1 MNPKGKTSVISAIAG
16 STVKVGIL
24 HSLAG
29 PWAIGEI
36 ALKDAEMMAITEI
49 NQSGGVLGK
58 QIEPIVADG
67 ASEPVIFEQQTRKLI
82 EQDQVV
88 TIFGCWTST
97 VRKFIVPTLERLNAL
112 LWYPVQYEGLECSKS
127 IFYTAVC
134 PNQQIEPAVQWLLQ
148 NKGKRFYLVGS
159 DIVFSR
165 TASKIIRARLKQQ
178 GGTVLGEDYVPVGG
192 MDFRQIIANIKR
204 TKPDVVFSTVNTDSN
219 LGFYPQYR
227 EAGIDAED
235 IPILAVSVT
244 EEEIQQ
250 LGVESAV
257 GHYAAHSYFQS
268 LKNLRNQTFVKNFK
282 ATYGA
287 DRVTSDSVE
296 SAYVQVYLWKQAV
309 EQAQSFE
316 VDHVRLAAYGQAMQ
330 TPGGMVRVEQNHHLW
345 KPCRIGKVR
354 PNGQFDLV
362 QVDDELIKPQPWL
375 GMDDVKFDASTLVTD
390 MLAEAAQAILYN
402 CQLEQKSRELI
413 EANDRLQK
421 LTQRA
426 ELFKRSLS
434 SQIRN
439 SLELD
444 TILTTAV
451 TEIRNLLQID
461 RCKFLWYLPNTDPAR
476 FDLSHEACDQDL
488 LPNLAH
494 YPVRDSEV
502 LREVILRSSILQ
514 VDDVATTTRLDAT
527 GRSQLANLGFKSLL
541 TVVVQTRSGRLGVI
555 VCEHVKQARP
565 WRDHEVEL
573 LRDVADQLAIAIDQ
587 AELYSQTRTAA
598 LQAQI
603 QAQQLQQALYDL
615 QATQAQLVQT
625 EKMSSLGQLVAGIA
639 HEINNPVSFI
649 YGNIDHA
656 SDYTQDLLNL
666 VKLYRQHYPN
676 PVPEIQTEVETIDFD
691 FLVTDLPKI
700 LTSMRVGSERIR
712 QIVLSLRSFSRLD
725 EAEMKPVDIHEGI
738 DNTLLI
744 LQNRLRT
751 DAKSA
756 GIKII
761 KRYDD
766 LPLIDCYAGQ
776 MNQVFMNLLVNA
788 IDALEMVGECAEVY
802 QRSTTAEY
810 SSPAIEI
817 QTQMHDPDW
826 VSIRIADNGPGIP
839 EIFQQRLFDPFFTTK
854 PIGKGTGLGLA
865 ISHRIV
871 IEKHQGRL
879 YYSSNPGRGTE
890 FFIEIPVR
898 QLKDKENMSLTA
910 ELSDR
915 R

>member
-1 MNPKGKTSVISAIAG
+1 MTSAIAS

-36 ALKDAEMMAITEI
+36 ALKDAEMMAIAEI
-49 NQSGGVLGK
+49 NQSGGVLGR
-58 QIEPIVADG
+58 QIDPIVADG
-67 ASEPVIFEQQTRKLI
+67 ASEPVIFEQQARKLI
-82 EQDQVV
+82 EQDQVA
-88 TIFGCWTST
+88 TLFGCWTST

-192 MDFRQIIANIKR
+192 RDFRQIIDNIKQTR
-204 TKPDVVFSTVNTDSN
+204 PDVVFSTVNSDSN
-219 LGFYPQYR
+219 LGFYPQYQ
-227 EAGIDAED
+227 EAGIAAAE
-235 IPILAVSVT
+235 IPIMAVSVT

-268 LKNLRNQTFVKNFK
+268 LKNSRNQTFVQNFK

-287 DRVTSDSVE
+287 DRVTCDSVE

-316 VDHVRLAAYGQAMQ
+316 VDHVRLAAYGHVMQ

-354 PNGQFDLV
+354 SDGQFDLV
-362 QVDDELIKPQPWL
+362 QMNDDLIKPQPWL

-402 CQLEQKSRELI
+402 CQLEQKSQELI

-426 ELFKRSLS
+426 EFFKRSLS

-461 RCKFLWYLPNTDPAR
+461 RCKFLWYLPHAEPAC
-476 FDLSHEACDQDL
+476 FELSHEACNREP

-494 YPVRDSEV
+494 YPVVQEIES

-514 VDDVATTTRLDAT
+514 VDDVSTATQLDST
-527 GRSQLANLGFKSLL
+527 CRSRIASLGFNSLL

-555 VCEHVKQARP
+555 VCEHIRQVRS

-587 AELYSQTRTAA
+587 AELYSQTRAAA

-656 SDYTQDLLNL
+656 SSYTQDLLNL
-666 VKLYRQHYPN
+666 VTLYRQHYPN
-676 PVPEIQTEVETIDFD
+676 PAVEIQAQAEAIDLD

-725 EAEMKPVDIHEGI
+725 EAEMKPVDLHEGI

-756 GIKII
+756 GIQII
-761 KRYDD
+761 KRYGN

-788 IDALEMVGECAEVY
+788 IDALEMVGYPEADF
-802 QRSTTAEY
+802 QHSTAEH
-810 SSPAIEI
+810 SSLAIEI
-817 QTQMHDPDW
+817 QTQMCDRDW

-879 YYSSNPGRGTE
+879 YYTSSPGKGTE

-898 QLKDKENMSLTA
+898 QAKTEENGSLIA
-910 ELSDR
+910 ELGER
-915 R
+915 G

>member
-1 MNPKGKTSVISAIAG
+1 
-16 STVKVGIL
+16 
-24 HSLAG
+24 
-29 PWAIGEI
+29 
-36 ALKDAEMMAITEI
+36 
-49 NQSGGVLGK
+49 
-58 QIEPIVADG
+58 
-67 ASEPVIFEQQTRKLI
+67 
-82 EQDQVV
+82 
-88 TIFGCWTST
+88 
-97 VRKFIVPTLERLNAL
+97 
-112 LWYPVQYEGLECSKS
+112 
-127 IFYTAVC
+127 
-134 PNQQIEPAVQWLLQ
+134 
-148 NKGKRFYLVGS
+148 
-159 DIVFSR
+159 
-165 TASKIIRARLKQQ
+165 
-178 GGTVLGEDYVPVGG
+178 VPVGG
-192 MDFRQIIANIKR
+192 MDFRQIVANIKQ
-204 TKPDVVFSTVNTDSN
+204 TKPDVIFSTVNTDSN
-219 LGFYPQYR
+219 LGFYPQYQ
-227 EAGIDAED
+227 EAGIDAAD
-235 IPILAVSVT
+235 IPIMAVSVT

-250 LGVESAV
+250 LGVEPAV

-268 LKNLRNQTFVKNFK
+268 LKNAKNQTFVQNFK

-287 DRVTSDSVE
+287 NRVTCDSVE

-316 VDHVRLAAYGQAMQ
+316 VDQVRLAAYGQAMQ

-354 PNGQFDLV
+354 SDGQFELV
-362 QVDDELIKPQPWL
+362 QVNDDLIKPQPWL
-375 GMDDVKFDASTLVTD
+375 GVDDVKFDASALVTD

-434 SQIRN
+434 SQIRH

-444 TILTTAV
+444 TILATAV

-461 RCKFLWYLPNTDPAR
+461 RCKFLWYLPNAQPIC
-476 FDLSHEACDQDL
+476 FELSHEACDQDL
-488 LPNLAH
+488 PPNLTH
-494 YPVRDSEV
+494 YPIRDTESF
-502 LREVILRSSILQ
+502 REIILRSSILQ
-514 VDDVATTTRLDAT
+514 VDDVSTTT
-527 GRSQLANLGFKSLL
+527 QLNSTCQSWLAKLGFKSLL

-555 VCEHVKQARP
+555 VCEHVRQVRP
-565 WRDHEVEL
+565 WREHEVEL

-656 SDYTQDLLNL
+656 SNYTQDLLNL
-666 VKLYRQHYPN
+666 VKLYQQHYPN
-676 PVPEIQTEVETIDFD
+676 PVPAIQAEAEAIDLD

-725 EAEMKPVDIHEGI
+725 EAEMKPVDLHEGI

-744 LQNRLRT
+744 LQNRLRK

-756 GIKII
+756 GIQII
-761 KRYDD
+761 KRYGN

-788 IDALEMVGECAEVY
+788 IDALEMVGEYPEIVY
-802 QRSTTAEY
+802 PCPKATE

-817 QTQMHDPDW
+817 QTQMRDPDW

-865 ISHRIV
+865 ISQRIV
-871 IEKHQGRL
+871 IEKHQGKL
-879 YYSSNPGRGTE
+879 YYSSKPGQGTE

-910 ELSDR
+910 ELGER